1 MSNIKEIARALQGAS
16 ATNGWDAVLALNHT
30 QVNALFFQ
38 QYLREGPT
46 NPLPGRKLRVML
58 SVGECA
64 TFWILDVVLGPPEWS
79 FQPGSPNAKLE
90 MELIKGSVIAFDS
103 ATRTIHNAVRI
114 RPNESKVTGAL
125 ELAKVTGEVS
135 KLGAVVAGLA
145 GAPGP

>member
-38 QYLREGPT
+38 QYPREGPT

-58 SVGECA
+58 SVGEGA
-64 TFWILDVVLGPPEWS
+64 TFRILDVVLGPPEWS
-79 FQPGSPNAKLE
+79 FQPGSPNAKIE

-103 ATRTIHNAVRI
+103 TAHQISQGTRG
-114 RPNESKVTGAL
+114 SDSCG
-125 ELAKVTGEVS
+125 
-135 KLGAVVAGLA
+135 
-145 GAPGP
+145 